1 MMKIIYYEKNLT
13 ILPNKTVWIIR
24 FDNFFTPNFTLLIS
38 KISEALLPNTIGNH
52 IGEGGTF
59 EHFLKEQ
66 KNVRFIIN
74 GGFNHYRK
82 NFYNWP
88 HQNFNI
94 GDPVGVAKIREHYY
108 EDFLELEDY
117 GFFVQE
123 NKNMPWKIIKF
134 NELDKNSKYI
144 LSCTP
149 LLIYQGNALSL
160 PYDKMIPLSKNMINP
175 PSFLGH
181 GMESHQRTAVGI
193 KNNELYFILV
203 ECNSIENEDG
213 CTLLELQS
221 IGLKL
226 ELDSFLNLD
235 GGGSSQFRLWNP
247 GTKSW
252 ITNSVAEKDKNRIL
266 GHAIVLFDDEL
277 NY

>member
-1 MMKIIYYEKNLT
+1 MKIIYYEKNLT

-108 EDFLELEDY
+108 EDFLDIENY

-144 LSCTP
+144 LGCTP
-149 LLIYQGNALSL
+149 LLIYQGKAQIL
-160 PYDKMIPLSKNMINP
+160 PFNKMIPLNKETINP

-203 ECNSIENEDG
+203 ESNSIENEDG

-221 IGLKL
+221 IGLQL
-226 ELDSFLNLD
+226 ALDSFLNLD

-247 GTKSW
+247 STKSW